1 MTTSKLTR
9 AAGAAALACACLAAA
24 PASAGPTVIT
34 QYGKITGKVA
44 EGMKEFLGI
53 RYAAP
58 PVGAL
63 RWQPPQPVPANLFT
77 KDATNFGPHCAQPAS
92 PYGIASNSEDCLYLN
107 VYVPDK
113 RRAQNAKPLPV
124 MFWIHGGALLVGESD
139 DYDPVGLVTNNDVIV
154 VTTNYRLGYLGFL
167 ATSGLDAEGHLL
179 GNYGLQDQ
187 QFALDYVRTNIAA
200 FGGDP
205 SRVTMFGQSAGGL
218 STLSNL
224 VSPTASGLFS
234 RAIIESGAYVTG
246 LQFPS
251 VSQAETTGAAIA
263 QALGCSPT
271 DTACLRAA
279 SVSSIVTLDGAAGL
293 SLTPIVDGT
302 TLPLSPGPA
311 LQTGKFN
318 RVPLM
323 NGAAHDE
330 YRQFLT
336 ADADLTAQEYP
347 GALAGIY
354 GQTLGAAIAA
364 EYPVGRYAK
373 PVLALA
379 AVITDQTFAC
389 QARLIDRLASH
400 YVPVYGYEFND
411 RHAPQ
416 DFLPPAGYPYG
427 AYHASEIQFLFD
439 IPKLPGTRPL
449 DGAEMHLSDVM
460 QKYWTNFTRDAS
472 PDGRGVPAW
481 SAYAKG
487 SDILESLLPATPV
500 PESDFSHV
508 HHCAFWAPID
518 QP

>member
-1 MTTSKLTR
+1 M
-9 AAGAAALACACLAAA
+9 ALALTAA
-24 PASAGPTVIT
+24 PALAAPTVNT
-34 QYGKITGKVA
+34 QYGKVTGKVA

-58 PVGAL
+58 PTGAL
-63 RWQPPQPVPANLFT
+63 RWQPPQPVPQSLYTRN
-77 KDATNFGPHCAQPAS
+77 ATAFGPHCAQPPSA
-92 PYGIASNSEDCLYLN
+92 YGIASNSEDCLYLN

-113 RRAQNAKPLPV
+113 RRAQNAPPLPV

-139 DYDPVGLVTNNDVIV
+139 DYDPVGLVTKGDVIV
-154 VTTNYRLGYLGFL
+154 VTTNYRLGYFGFL
-167 ATSGLDAEGHLL
+167 ATSGLDAEGHLI
-179 GNYGLQDQ
+179 GNYGIQDQ
-187 QFALDYVRTNIAA
+187 QFALNYVRTNIAA

-205 SRVTMFGQSAGGL
+205 SRVTVFGQSAGGL

-224 VSPTASGLFS
+224 VSPTAANLFS

-246 LQFPS
+246 LQLPS
-251 VSQAETTGAAIA
+251 VSQAEATGAAVA
-263 QALGCSPT
+263 QAVGCDPS
-271 DTACLRAA
+271 DTARLRAA
-279 SVSSIVTLDGAAGL
+279 SVSSILTAEGSAGL

-302 TLPLSPGPA
+302 TLPLSPGQA

-323 NGAAHDE
+323 NGSTHDE
-330 YRQFLT
+330 YRQFLG
-336 ADADLTAQEYP
+336 ADAGLTAQEYP
-347 GALAGIY
+347 EALAGIY
-354 GQTLGAAIAA
+354 GAQLGAAIAQ

-389 QARLIDRLASH
+389 EAHLIDRLASR

-427 AYHASEIQFLFD
+427 AYHASEIQFLFT

-449 DGAEMHLSDVM
+449 SAAEQRLSDVM
-460 QKYWTNFTRDAS
+460 QKYWTNFARDAS
-472 PDGRGVPAW
+472 PVGRGVPEW
-481 SAYAKG
+481 SAYANA
-487 SDILESLLPATPV
+487 SDDLESLLPAVPV
-500 PESDFSHV
+500 QETDFTRV
-508 HHCAFWAPID
+508 HHCAFWAPVD
-518 QP
+518 RP